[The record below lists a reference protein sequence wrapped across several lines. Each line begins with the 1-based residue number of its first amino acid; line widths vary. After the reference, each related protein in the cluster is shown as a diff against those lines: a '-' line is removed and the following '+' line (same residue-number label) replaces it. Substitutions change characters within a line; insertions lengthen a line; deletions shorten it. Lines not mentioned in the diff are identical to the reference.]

1 MKLVR
6 PADLLVL
13 AFGAALVGAS
23 YGLFWGPRSAGDTA
37 VVFVGQTIHRELP
50 LQEERTVT
58 VDGVLGESVIR
69 VSDGRIRF
77 TDSPCPAR
85 YCVHTGWIERT
96 GEVAACLPNGV
107 VIEIRGGAREFDAI
121 NL

>member
-1 MKLVR
+1 MTLVR

-13 AFGAALVGAS
+13 ALGAALVGAS
-23 YGLFWGPRSAGDTA
+23 YAFFWGPRTAGDTA
-37 VVFVGQTIHRELP
+37 VIFVGQTVYRELP
-50 LQEERTVT
+50 LQEGRTVT

-96 GEVAACLPNGV
+96 GEVAACLPNGI
-107 VIEIRGGAREFDAI
+107 VIEIRGGVREFDAI